1 MLTRLAVACFA
12 LYCVHGA
19 QNSARDVEALAGESA
34 KLAREAAAEA
44 PRAALAYCLDHQA
57 TCAKAAALTSGPATV
72 APAPVAAE
80 EVYPLPPRRP
90 AAHKKA

>member
-1 MLTRLAVACFA
+1 MLMRVAVACFA

-19 QNSARDVEALAGESA
+19 QNSARDVGQLAQDGA
-34 KLAREAAAEA
+34 QVARDAAAQA
-44 PRAALAYCLDHQA
+44 PRAALSYCLENQA
-57 TCAKAAALTSGPATV
+57 TCAKAAALASA
-72 APAPVAAE
+72 APPPT